1 MDLRRDA
8 RIVVVMAL
16 VAGGVPR
23 VAIAQAPND
32 SYYNFLMGRHLE
44 GEDNIQG
51 ALAALDRAAK
61 ADPKAAEVQAEIA
74 RLHYRRENREEAEKA
89 AKAALAI
96 DSKNFE
102 ANRILGTVYAGAA
115 ANERNTAAQAEM
127 YVREAI
133 TYLERAQAA
142 AEGPPDPNL
151 NYMLGRMYTV
161 SGQPAKGVEAL
172 RRVVSQ
178 SPYSVPARMALAQAF
193 AATGDLRSAASTLEE
208 VADESPAALA
218 EMAKYQAGAGLYS
231 DAITS
236 YTRALQSSPNNQ
248 QVKLQRIIAALEAKQ
263 YQQAA
268 DFAAQAQQQHQGE
281 ATFPRLQAMALL
293 ELGNKQRA
301 LEVLESA
308 AAKFPRDVETQF
320 KLADV
325 YADAGRPTDAERM
338 LRQMLTVNPADHRAL
353 NYLGYLLAQNG
364 KDLEEAIKLVNRALA
379 ADPGRGEYL
388 DSLGWAYYKQGNLGE
403 AEKYLSQAAQKL
415 PDHPEI
421 LDHLG
426 DVYAK
431 RGRWQEAIDA
441 WTKALASKE
450 DGIDPSAVQRKLED
464 ARGRVGR

>member
-8 RIVVVMAL
+8 LTVVVVAL

-23 VAIAQAPND
+23 MAIAQAPND

-51 ALAALDRAAK
+51 ALAALDRAAA
-61 ADPKAAEVQAEIA
+61 ADPRAAEVRAEIA
-74 RLHYRRENREEAEKA
+74 RLHYRRENRDEAEKA

-96 DSKNFE
+96 DERNFE
-102 ANRILGTVYAGAA
+102 ANRILGLVYAGAA
-115 ANERNTAAQAEM
+115 ANERNTAAQAET
-127 YVREAI
+127 YVRDAI
-133 TYLERAQAA
+133 KYLERAQSAA
-142 AEGPPDPNL
+142 QGPPDPNL

-161 SGQPAKGVEAL
+161 AGQPDKGVEAL
-172 RRVVSQ
+172 RRVISQ
-178 SPYSVPARMALAQAF
+178 SPYSVPARMALAQAL
-193 AATGDLRSAASTLEE
+193 AATGDLPSAISTLDE
-208 VADESPAALA
+208 VADDSPAALE
-218 EMAKYQAGAGLYS
+218 EMAKYQAGAGMYK

-236 YTRALQSSPNNQ
+236 YSRALAAQPNNQ
-248 QVKLQRIIAALEAKQ
+248 RVKLQRIVAALEAKQ

-268 DFAAQAQQQHQGE
+268 TFAAEAQQQHPGE
-281 ATFPRLQAMALL
+281 STFPRLQAMALL

-301 LEVLESA
+301 IELLEST
-308 AAKFPRDVETQF
+308 AAKFPRDSETQF

-338 LRQMLTVNPADHRAL
+338 LRQMLSVNPADHRVL

-364 KDLEEAIKLVNRALA
+364 KNLDEAITLVNRALQA
-379 ADPGRGEYL
+379 EPGRGEYL
-388 DSLGWAYYKQGNLGE
+388 DSLGWAYYKQGNLNE

-431 RGRWQEAIDA
+431 RGRWPEAIDA
-441 WTKALASKE
+441 WGRALASKE
-450 DGIDPSAVQRKLED
+450 AGIEASAVQRKIDD
-464 ARGRVGR
+464 ARSRVGK